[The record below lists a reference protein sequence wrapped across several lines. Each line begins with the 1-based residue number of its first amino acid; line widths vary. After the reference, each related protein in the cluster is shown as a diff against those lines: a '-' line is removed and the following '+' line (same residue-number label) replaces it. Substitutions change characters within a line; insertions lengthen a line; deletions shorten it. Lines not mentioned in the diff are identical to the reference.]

1 MRAHLAR
8 FAFILSIVCLVF
20 GCGGSGGTGGSGSG
34 TQNPMPTISSIA
46 PNTAT
51 AGGATFT
58 LTVTGAGFISSSTV
72 DWNGS
77 PLITTFVSNT
87 KLQAAV
93 PAASLATAGAASV
106 TVVNLA
112 PGGGTSSATVFTTN
126 NPDPTVTA
134 LSPAF
139 ATAGG
144 PAFTL
149 TVTGTSFV
157 ASSQVAWNGSPL
169 ATTFVSSTS
178 LTAQI
183 PASDIASNGT
193 PSVTVINPA
202 PGGGTS
208 AALTFAVNSVTTN
221 LAVLDLMG
229 NDLIWDPTQQK
240 IYVSVPSAAPSN
252 GNTITI
258 VDPIAGKIVSSQAT
272 TSEPSVLSITDDGQ
286 FLYAILKPEAAVER
300 YKLPSITPD
309 IELTFA
315 SDPVYGTNYSP
326 LDVKA
331 QPEHAHT
338 VAVVRANAQTGFP
351 DGIGIFDDTV
361 MRPSTGTGLAECLCS
376 LQWKPDG
383 SAIYA
388 EDTGS
393 SDLQFTSV
401 SVDSTGATTE
411 TIYGGAFRKG
421 GRHLHYDAQ
430 TNYVYTDGGENLN
443 PSTGVPVGNYPIGL
457 SIYGTTL
464 TAIDSTLKVVF
475 ALIPGQ
481 DSTGRSG
488 FFLQAYDQ
496 AQFNLLRSFF
506 IPDTISIPQNFIR
519 WGNSGLAF
527 VTQGLPGP
535 SSTPSKLYL
544 LDGLFVNP
552 AGPVDSA
559 SGTPLNPQPTLF
571 SISPLST
578 TIGSTSAAVAL
589 TGVDFLPQATVT
601 WNGTVIPSTI
611 ISSTEIQAQIP
622 TSLLAT
628 SGQGSLAV
636 VNPTPGGGL
645 SNSLVFAVN
654 SAPPTGTQ
662 IDAYNA
668 GGNDLVWDS
677 QQMKLYVSS
686 PGIQGELGNRIV
698 VVDPIAGTTTSTPF
712 LGSDPYQL
720 ALSSDNQFLY
730 VSLNGQNSI
739 QRLALPDFAPDIHW
753 NLGSDS
759 FHGPYFA
766 MGLAAAPSAPHT
778 VAVNFGN
785 FPGSSSYGIVIFD
798 DVAPRPLFA
807 PGWSSTANSYAS
819 IVWGNNAST
828 MYADAQSAPTD
839 LYVLSVNANGI
850 QISTDYSRILNLPGN
865 NFDIRYDIGT
875 GLLYDDVGE
884 IIDPASGTVLGSFG
898 ASGIPVPDSSL
909 NQVFILGQTSS
920 QTNTSN
926 FTIQSFDQKTFQ
938 LLSSLTIPNVVG
950 TPTAFIRWGTS
961 GLAFTTIVGDPLF
974 SMNLGPGY
982 LYVVSGGFVKPSSAA
997 KSAAMSPLT
1006 EHVRLTWG
1014 AASPNSRPARHSLAP
1029 QP

>member
-475 ALIPGQ
+475 AL
-481 DSTGRSG
+481 
-488 FFLQAYDQ
+488 
-496 AQFNLLRSFF
+496 
-506 IPDTISIPQNFIR
+506 
-519 WGNSGLAF
+519 
-527 VTQGLPGP
+527 
-535 SSTPSKLYL
+535 
-544 LDGLFVNP
+544 
-552 AGPVDSA
+552 
-559 SGTPLNPQPTLF
+559 
-571 SISPLST
+571 
-578 TIGSTSAAVAL
+578 
-589 TGVDFLPQATVT
+589 
-601 WNGTVIPSTI
+601 
-611 ISSTEIQAQIP
+611 
-622 TSLLAT
+622 
-628 SGQGSLAV
+628 
-636 VNPTPGGGL
+636 
-645 SNSLVFAVN
+645 
-654 SAPPTGTQ
+654 
-662 IDAYNA
+662 
-668 GGNDLVWDS
+668 
-677 QQMKLYVSS
+677 
-686 PGIQGELGNRIV
+686 
-698 VVDPIAGTTTSTPF
+698 
-712 LGSDPYQL
+712 
-720 ALSSDNQFLY
+720 
-730 VSLNGQNSI
+730 
-739 QRLALPDFAPDIHW
+739 
-753 NLGSDS
+753 
-759 FHGPYFA
+759 
-766 MGLAAAPSAPHT
+766 
-778 VAVNFGN
+778 
-785 FPGSSSYGIVIFD
+785 
-798 DVAPRPLFA
+798 
-807 PGWSSTANSYAS
+807 
-819 IVWGNNAST
+819 
-828 MYADAQSAPTD
+828 
-839 LYVLSVNANGI
+839 
-850 QISTDYSRILNLPGN
+850 
-865 NFDIRYDIGT
+865 
-875 GLLYDDVGE
+875 
-884 IIDPASGTVLGSFG
+884 
-898 ASGIPVPDSSL
+898 
-909 NQVFILGQTSS
+909 
-920 QTNTSN
+920 
-926 FTIQSFDQKTFQ
+926 
-938 LLSSLTIPNVVG
+938 
-950 TPTAFIRWGTS
+950 
-961 GLAFTTIVGDPLF
+961 
-974 SMNLGPGY
+974 
-982 LYVVSGGFVKPSSAA
+982 
-997 KSAAMSPLT
+997 
-1006 EHVRLTWG
+1006 
-1014 AASPNSRPARHSLAP
+1014 
-1029 QP
+1029 